1 MQEKFGALP
10 DGRVKRLLA
19 RMIHKYGLPLTDSDW
34 SGFPMRVGHFP
45 TAGKI
50 HELSSTA
57 DSVLLWTGG
66 TSHVDI
72 TYRDVEGKTH
82 ASHFDRTSG
91 MIDLLPRSVV
101 IEEVKWRNDGAGSS
115 CVSVNFPTGSLAQL
129 LGQKADPLPDH
140 MGPRFAITDPHAA
153 DLVTRLQAQ
162 VVSGN
167 PLGSAYAQGLSLTIV
182 SYLFASYGK
191 GAPVGGP
198 PAEPGRLPR
207 LQSEALMVF
216 VEDFLSHDIGL
227 VDMAAVVG
235 YSPDHF
241 SRLFRQTFRASPY
254 QYLLS
259 RRVERAKTMLRDP
272 SVPIAAVAVSCGFTS
287 QSHLNAV
294 FKRLTGVTPGRYRKG

>member
-1 MQEKFGALP
+1 
-10 DGRVKRLLA
+10 
-19 RMIHKYGLPLTDSDW
+19 MIHKYGLPLTDSDW
-34 SGFPMRVGHFP
+34 SGLPMRVGHFP
-45 TAGKI
+45 TAGQI
-50 HELSSTA
+50 EELTSSS

-72 TYRDVEGKTH
+72 AYRDAEGKSYTKK
-82 ASHFDRTSG
+82 FERRSG
-91 MIDLLPRSVV
+91 MIDLLPRSVKIDQV
-101 IEEVKWRNDGAGSS
+101 RWRNDGVGSS
-115 CVSVNFPTGSLAQL
+115 CVSVNFPTGSLTQL
-129 LGQKADPLPDH
+129 LGQGGNPLPEH
-140 MGPRFAITDPHAA
+140 LGPRFAVSDPHAA
-153 DLVTRLQAQ
+153 DLISRLQAQ

-167 PLGSAYAQGLSLTIV
+167 PLGSAYAQGLSLTVV
-182 SYLFASYGK
+182 SYLFASYGQN
-191 GAPVGGP
+191 GPAAGQAP
-198 PAEPGRLPR
+198 EPGRLPR

-241 SRLFRQTFRASPY
+241 ARLFRQTFRASPY

-259 RRVERAKTMLRDP
+259 RRVERAKAMLRDP
-272 SVPIAAVAVSCGFTS
+272 SLPIAAVAVTCGFTS

>member
-1 MQEKFGALP
+1 
-10 DGRVKRLLA
+10 
-19 RMIHKYGLPLTDSDW
+19 MIHKYGLPLTDSDW
-34 SGFPMRVGHFP
+34 SGLPMRVGHFP

-50 HELSSTA
+50 NELSSTS

-66 TSHVDI
+66 TSHVDL
-72 TYRDVEGKTH
+72 TYRDVEGKT
-82 ASHFDRTSG
+82 RTSKFERRSG

-101 IEEVKWRNDGAGSS
+101 IDEVKWRNDGAGSS
-115 CVSVNFPTGSLAQL
+115 CVSVNFPLGSLTQL
-129 LGQKADPLPDH
+129 LGLGGTPLPEH
-140 MGPRFAITDPHAA
+140 VGPRFAVSDPHAV
-153 DLVTRLQAQ
+153 DLITRLQAQ

-167 PLGSAYAQGLSLTIV
+167 PLGSAYAQGLSLTVV
-182 SYLFASYGK
+182 SYLFASYGQ
-191 GAPVGGP
+191 GSAPNGP
-198 PAEPGRLPR
+198 GAEPGRLPR

-241 SRLFRQTFRASPY
+241 ARLFRQTFRASPY
-254 QYLLS
+254 QYLLG

-272 SVPIAAVAVSCGFTS
+272 GVPIAVVAVNCGFTS